1 MKNINKNLTNSL
13 MLVTA
18 LNRHIG
24 YDKAAELALKAW
36 REDKTLKEA
45 GLELGYLTEE
55 EFEAWVK
62 PQEMISPR

>member
-1 MKNINKNLTNSL
+1 
-13 MLVTA
+13 
-18 LNRHIG
+18 